1 LHSAR
6 ILADGCQKFRTFSVE
21 ETKLNQEKI
30 GEYLNRSLMLV
41 TALSP
46 KIGYDKASAIAHHA
60 LDNNQTLKEAAL
72 ASGFIQEKEF
82 DELTDP
88 KKMVF

>member
-1 LHSAR
+1 
-6 ILADGCQKFRTFSVE
+6 
-21 ETKLNQEKI
+21 
-30 GEYLNRSLMLV
+30 MLV

-82 DELTDP
+82 DELVDP
-88 KKMVF
+88 KKMVFVG